1 MRVTR
6 SIRIEWRPGE
16 KVAGR
21 LVVASPASG
30 SPILLAHGAG
40 AGQLHPFMVGLRR
53 RLAAGAHT
61 VLTFDYPYVEAGR
74 KAPDRASKLLQCHA
88 AAADRLVASVG
99 DPIVLAGKSMGGR
112 IGSHLAA
119 RGYPC
124 RALVFFGY
132 PLVSPSSGIPRNVD
146 HLLEIASPMLFVTG
160 SRDRLAPLDLLRPV
174 LERLR
179 RATLVVVDD
188 GDHSF
193 AVPKRSG
200 RSQADVFDQIGA
212 ETVAWLGGL

>member
-1 MRVTR
+1 MTR
-6 SIRIEWRPGE
+6 SIRIEWRAGE
-16 KVAGR
+16 KVGGR
-21 LVVASPASG
+21 LALASPASG
-30 SPILLAHGAG
+30 TPILLAHGAG

-74 KAPDRASKLLQCHA
+74 KAPDRAPKLLQCHA
-88 AAADRLVASVG
+88 AAADRLVAAAG

-112 IGSHLAA
+112 VGSHLAA

-124 RALVFFGY
+124 RALVFYGY
-132 PLVSPSSGIPRNVD
+132 PLVSPSSGTVRSVD
-146 HLLEIASPMLFVTG
+146 HLLEIASPMLFITG
-160 SRDRLAPLDLLRPV
+160 SRDRLAPLDLMRPV
-174 LERLR
+174 VKGLR
-179 RATLVVVDD
+179 RASLVVVDD

-200 RSQADVFDQIGA
+200 RDQGEVLDQIA
-212 ETVAWLGGL
+212 FETVTWLDGL